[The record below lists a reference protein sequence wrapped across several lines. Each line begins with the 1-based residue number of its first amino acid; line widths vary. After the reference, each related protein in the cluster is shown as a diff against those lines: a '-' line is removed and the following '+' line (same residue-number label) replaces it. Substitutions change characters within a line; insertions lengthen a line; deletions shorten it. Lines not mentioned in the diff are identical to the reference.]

1 MRFLTAPHQT
11 WRLAPSSLV
20 TLLAFS
26 ALIGISPRCLHA
38 TDFPTPFNSQDDA
51 NAVATPPEEALR
63 ALQLPPGFEATLFAC
78 EPDVQNPIAMTWDAR
93 GRLWIAENFTYA
105 EGKTRFDL
113 TLRDRVLIFE
123 DTDGD
128 GRFDKRTVFTDL
140 PQFLTSVEVGHGGV
154 WLMTPPQLI
163 FIPDANGD
171 DIPDGP
177 PQVVLDGFTISEA
190 NYHNLANGLRW
201 GPDGWLYGRSGHSCP
216 GDIGRPGTPMDQRVR
231 IHGGIWRYHPIRKT
245 VEVLATGTTNPWGHD
260 WDALGEGFF
269 VNTVNGH
276 FWHLIPGSH
285 LSQGNSGRDPNPRAY
300 ELIDHHA
307 DHWHFDIGQ
316 HWSKSRDGAAN
327 ELGGGHAHSG
337 AMFYLG
343 TNWPEPFRGR
353 FFTINL
359 HGRRLNQERVERSG
373 SGFIARHAEDILI
386 SQDPWFRGI
395 DLSVGPDG
403 GVYLLDWSDTGECHE
418 RNGVHRTSGRIFK
431 VTFGTP
437 ATKGPFDLRELTD
450 AELIELIKSGEEWH
464 VRQAKLILSERHRA
478 GTLSPDAAS
487 SLKGIL
493 QSDASTVQQVRALLT
508 LSMIGDASDEILLP
522 LLQHPHEAVRA
533 WSIRLLTDD
542 LPLDTP
548 LGPLQFTPEETARIQ
563 DRARKLAPVF
573 VELAKKDSSGL
584 VRLVLASTLQRL
596 PVSERP
602 LLAQALVSRV
612 EDAED
617 HNLPLLVWYG
627 LIPVADVAPDSILPV
642 AAACKWPTTRR
653 LIARRLAEEI
663 EKNPAPL
670 SKLLTFTSTQKEDY
684 ILDVLNGISE
694 ALRGWRK
701 ATPPTTWGA
710 MQPVLET
717 TTNEQ
722 IVQRIQEL
730 NVVFGDGRAM
740 EELTALVL
748 DPKVPLEA
756 RTSALTQLIESRS
769 PRLRKLCEQLLSDR
783 DLAPIAAGGLSL
795 FDEPEVAE
803 LLIKTYNRLRPEQ
816 RPQLISILVTRVSFA
831 NALLQAVM
839 TGTIPRND
847 LTAYHVRQLH
857 SLGDDAIRQKVTEH
871 WGQLRDSP
879 EEKKQQMEKLKT
891 FLSAETLQK
900 ADLSRG
906 RLLYQKACAKCHKL
920 YGEGQPVGPDLTGS
934 NRFNLDYLIEN
945 IVDPSAAVN
954 KDYRMTIFA
963 LNDGRVLNGLIV
975 ETTERTVTIQSL
987 TERITIEK
995 SEIDEMKETNL
1006 SPMPEGQLETLTPD
1020 EIRDLFAYLQS
1031 TSQVPLPAGASTEN
1045 SPAP

>member
-1 MRFLTAPHQT
+1 MRFLTAPLQNSPHT
-11 WRLAPSSLV
+11 SSLLAM
-20 TLLAFS
+20 LLAFS
-26 ALIGISPRCLHA
+26 TLVTVAQHSLVA
-38 TDFPTPFNSQDDA
+38 EDFPTPFNSQDDA
-51 NAVATPPEEALR
+51 NAVATPPEEALH
-63 ALQLPPGFEATLFAC
+63 ALNLPPGFQATLFAC
-78 EPDVQNPIAMTWDAR
+78 EPDVQNPIGMTWDAR

-128 GRFDKRTVFTDL
+128 GRFDTRKVFTDL

-216 GDIGRPGTPMDQRVR
+216 GDIGRPGTPMDQRVHL
-231 IHGGIWRYHPIRKT
+231 HGGIWRYHPIRKT

-285 LSQGNSGRDPNPRAY
+285 LSQGNTGRDPNPRAY

-337 AMFYLG
+337 GMFYLG
-343 TNWPEPFRGR
+343 TNWPEEYRGR
-353 FFTINL
+353 FFTVNL

-373 SGFIARHAEDILI
+373 SGFVARHAKDILI
-386 SQDPWFRGI
+386 SDDPWFRGI

-403 GVYLLDWSDTGECHE
+403 GVYILDWSDTGECHE

-431 VTFGTP
+431 VTHGTP
-437 ATKGPFDLRELTD
+437 APQGAFDLRTLSDPELV
-450 AELIELIKSGEEWH
+450 ELIRSGEEWH
-464 VRQAKLILSERHRA
+464 VRQAKLILFERHQA
-478 GTLSPDAAS
+478 GTLAPETAPAVKALLESQAS
-487 SLKGIL
+487 V
-493 QSDASTVQQVRALLT
+493 VQKVRALLT
-508 LSMIGDASDEILLP
+508 LSLIGETSDELLLP
-522 LLQHPHEAVRA
+522 LLQHPEEAVRA

-548 LGPLQFTPEETARIQ
+548 MGPLKFSPEETARIQ
-563 DRARKLAPVF
+563 GRTQKLTPIF
-573 VELAKKDSSGL
+573 VELARKEPSGL
-584 VRLVLASTLQRL
+584 VRLALGSSLQRL

-602 LLAQALVSRV
+602 LLAQALVSRA
-612 EDAED
+612 EDAGD

-627 LIPVADVAPDSILPV
+627 LIPVADVAPETILPV

-653 LIARRLAEEI
+653 LIARRLAEDI

-684 ILDVLNGISE
+684 LLDVLTGINE

-701 ATPPTTWGA
+701 ATPPSTWNA
-710 MQPVLET
+710 MQQVLET

-722 IVQRIQEL
+722 VAQRIQEL

-740 EELTALVL
+740 EEITALAL

-756 RTSALTQLIESRS
+756 RTSALTQLIESRT

-783 DLAPIAAGGLSL
+783 DMAPVAATGLAL

-803 LLIKTYNRLRPEQ
+803 LLIKSYRRMRAEQ
-816 RPQLISILVTRVSFA
+816 RPQIISILVSRVSFG
-831 NALLQAVM
+831 NALLQAVA
-839 TGTIPRND
+839 TGTIPRSD
-847 LTAYHVRQLH
+847 LTAYHIRQLH
-857 SLGDDAIRQKVTEH
+857 SLGDEALRQKVADQ

-879 EEKKQQMEKLKT
+879 EEKKKQMADLKAALT
-891 FLSAETLQK
+891 PEVLQK

-906 RLLYQKACAKCHKL
+906 RLLYQKTCAKCHKL
-920 YGEGQPVGPDLTGS
+920 YGEGVPVGPDLTGS
-934 NRFNLDYLIEN
+934 NRFNLDYLLEN
-945 IVDPSAAVN
+945 IIDPSAAVN
-954 KDYRMTIFA
+954 KDYRMTIFS
-963 LNDGRVLNGLIV
+963 LDDGRVLNGMIV
-975 ETTERTVTIQSL
+975 ESTERTLTIQSL
-987 TERITIEK
+987 TERITVEK
-995 SEIDEMKETNL
+995 SEIDEMKETTL
-1006 SPMPEGQLETLTPD
+1006 SPMPEGQLETLSP
-1020 EIRDLFAYLQS
+1020 EEVRDLFGYLQS
-1031 TSQVPLPAGASTEN
+1031 TSQVPLPAGIQ
-1045 SPAP
+1045 